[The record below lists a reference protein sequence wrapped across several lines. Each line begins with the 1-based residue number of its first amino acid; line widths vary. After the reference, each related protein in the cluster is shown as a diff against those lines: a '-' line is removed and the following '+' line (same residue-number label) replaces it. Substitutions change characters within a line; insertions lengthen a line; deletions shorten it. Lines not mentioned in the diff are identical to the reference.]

1 MPANYLSAVSSG
13 GARFI
18 GSRRVR
24 VAILALVL
32 SPQRASAQSAQPYAA
47 QLSVLFTTITAGNS
61 RVSGAGLELQ
71 QRFNRLYATENF
83 GALSLGIG
91 AQYTVHS
98 KVQDRLRIAG
108 LFFEPRW
115 VPATGS
121 SNIFPYLS
129 ARLAVQRLK
138 GEFQFA
144 EAGSTNGSA
153 FGAGGGI
160 AIKKTRALNLD
171 VGVQIIRQQFGS
183 IGALTFRPFT
193 TYAAKIGVSL
203 GYPR

>member
-1 MPANYLSAVSSG
+1 MSANEFPAARSG
-13 GARFI
+13 GARLI
-18 GSRRVR
+18 TRRGLT
-24 VAILALVL
+24 ALPLALVL
-32 SPQRASAQSAQPYAA
+32 LAQPAVAQSAQPYAA
-47 QLSVLFTTITAGNS
+47 QLSALFTTLTAGNS
-61 RVSGAGLELQ
+61 RVSGAGVELQ

-83 GALSLGIG
+83 GAVSLGIG

-108 LFFEPRW
+108 LFLEPRW

-121 SNIFPYLS
+121 TNIFPYLS

-144 EAGSTNGSA
+144 DAGSTNGSA
-153 FGAGGGI
+153 YGAGGGI

-183 IGALTFRPFT
+183 IGALTFKPFT